1 MEKKDTVIIVR
12 ISKKDK
18 EELKKKADAKRI
30 SLSAYIMNK
39 VYA

>member
-12 ISKKDK
+12 VSKKDK
-18 EELKKKADAKRI
+18 QELKKKAEAKHV